1 MSSATELLG
10 LYHTSRK
17 NILDIL
23 YMRGFDVSGYI
34 GASIQ
39 EVEIMSSNDQLDML
53 VTSSD
58 GKSVY
63 VKYNTKK
70 SIRQQTLN
78 EFVNEMFKG
87 DKPILK
93 KTDDMIIIDSI
104 DANDTTKKVL
114 SDIWDKQ
121 HIYMSVISIRSV
133 MFNILKHQLVPQHRP
148 MTMEEKKKI
157 ELDYNIISD
166 SKYPDISR
174 FSPVAA
180 VIGLRPGQLCE
191 IIRPSRTAVTS
202 YYYRICSQ

>member
-23 YMRGFDVSGYI
+23 YTRGFDVSGYT

-39 EVEIMSSNDQLDML
+39 EVEIMSSNEQLDML

-133 MFNILKHQLVPQHRP
+133 MFNILKHQLVPQHRA

-202 YYYRICSQ
+202 SYYRICSQ

>member
-23 YMRGFDVSGYI
+23 YTRGFDVSGYI

-202 YYYRICSQ
+202 SYYRICSQ